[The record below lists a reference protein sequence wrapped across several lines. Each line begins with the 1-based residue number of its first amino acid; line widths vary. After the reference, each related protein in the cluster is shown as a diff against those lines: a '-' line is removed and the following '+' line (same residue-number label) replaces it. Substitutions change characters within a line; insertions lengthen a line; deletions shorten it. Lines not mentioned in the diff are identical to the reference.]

1 MVIISVLNVI
11 RISIILHR
19 YITPATVQ
27 IWCYE
32 NIYTA
37 NEIYLNMKNVNVLKN
52 EQHNVCILSI
62 VLRI

>member
-11 RISIILHR
+11 HIS
-19 YITPATVQ
+19 YVDTPATVQ

-37 NEIYLNMKNVNVLKN
+37 NEIYLNMKNVNVSKN
-52 EQHNVCILSI
+52 EQHNVCILSSI
-62 VLRI
+62 LRI